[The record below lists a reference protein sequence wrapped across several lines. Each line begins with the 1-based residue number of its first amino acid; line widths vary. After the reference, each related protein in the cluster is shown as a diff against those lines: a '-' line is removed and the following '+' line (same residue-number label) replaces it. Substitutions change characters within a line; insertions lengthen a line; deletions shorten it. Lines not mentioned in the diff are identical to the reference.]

1 MSKKPNK
8 KKHISLVSGRK
19 PKTVANADWDALAQ
33 NPTLSSAFRE
43 LSVGL
48 QQAQATATQRA
59 VRASSGASA
68 AEYLDIS
75 HALTIIDQH
84 PELLPFIR
92 ELQQSERRE
101 MLLSTIKQSPT
112 QSNPMSGGS
121 GWSYNARSAQGVPNS
136 ATWRYYADTDEWLR
150 AGINVRRDQVG
161 RAEIAVMPGDP
172 RRKWSKSI
180 QYSLELMLDQPN
192 ELRQNWP
199 EQASAVLEDMIV
211 LGRGA
216 WSKSMTTDRKPIAL
230 YAEDAATIKIYS
242 NWDGNP
248 DTPRYL
254 YEQPG
259 GSRKVPLRNDEII
272 MPFLNPASYRFS
284 LSYVQV
290 LIDTIKADIAATQQ
304 AMRMMSQ
311 KPPPHAFQ
319 IPNASATQLES
330 LRDTYD
336 RDISGLKEIFWFGGP
351 NPAQHFP
358 LIFSAKENQFLEY
371 QVYLVRKICA
381 ILQISPQQLGVTF
394 DINKATAGSQQE
406 IYEDTGL
413 IPLLLLVEDYLNR
426 EMVADFAPVLPNGR
440 YDLHAVNL
448 RIIFPMVSEQARQ
461 LHARE
466 SLAMAQQGL
475 AGLPSMT
482 LNQILAA
489 RGEEPVQNGGDTFW
503 VMTTNGPMPWLSY
516 DGKIGDFTPISTGGA
531 MGSQDASGGPDID
544 ADDPGAPSDGGDA
557 SDSESPAS
565 ADTLGNSGDDTT
577 AAGDGSA
584 GSKSLWYDARPFGK
598 RWKPSYMRRIAPNVT
613 RKGVD
618 ALIPEGER
626 KARQK
631 LQKDV
636 AKIFEDA
643 AKRGRQG

>member
-1 MSKKPNK
+1 MSRNRRRKQKNIELVRGYKTKP
-8 KKHISLVSGRK
+8 
-19 PKTVANADWDALAQ
+19 VASSDWDALAA
-33 NPTLSSAFRE
+33 NPTLSSAFRD
-43 LSVGL
+43 LSIGL

-59 VRASSGASA
+59 IRSSSGADA
-68 AEYLDIS
+68 ADYLDIS
-75 HALTIIDQH
+75 RALAILDQH

-92 ELQQSERRE
+92 ELQQGERRE
-101 MLLSTIKQSPT
+101 MLLDTIKQSPT

-121 GWSYNARSAQGVPNS
+121 GWSYNAKTAQGVPNA

-161 RAEIAVMPGDP
+161 RAEIAVSPIDP
-172 RRKWSKSI
+172 RRKWDKSI
-180 QYSLELMLDQPN
+180 QYSLELILDQPN

-199 EQASAVLEDMIV
+199 EQASAVLEDMLV

-216 WSKSMTTDRKPIAL
+216 WSKSMTADRKPVSL

-254 YEQPG
+254 YEEPG
-259 GSRKVPLRNDEII
+259 GSRKVPLRNDEIV

-290 LIDTIKADIAATQQ
+290 LINTIKADIEATQQ

-319 IPNASATQLES
+319 IPNASATQLET

-371 QVYLVRKICA
+371 QTYLVRKICA
-381 ILQISPQQLGVTF
+381 ILQISPQQLGITF
-394 DINKATAGSQQE
+394 DINKATGETQQE
-406 IYEDTGL
+406 ISEDVGL
-413 IPLLLLVEDYLNR
+413 IPLLLLMEDYLNR
-426 EMVADFAPVLPNGR
+426 ELVADFAPELPNGR
-440 YDLHAVNL
+440 YDLNAVNL
-448 RIIFPMVSEQARQ
+448 CILFPMISEQARQ

-482 LNQILAA
+482 LNQVLAA
-489 RGEEPVQNGGDTFW
+489 RGEEPVDGGDTFW
-503 VMTTNGPMPWLSY
+503 IATATGAVPWLSY
-516 DGKIGDFTPISTGGA
+516 DGVLGDFAPIATGDTS
-531 MGSQDASGGPDID
+531 SQDTSGDVGT
-544 ADDPGAPSDGGDA
+544 DDPGTPNDGGNAEDA
-557 SDSESPAS
+557 SATPDSDTAPDESS
-565 ADTLGNSGDDTT
+565 AEK
-577 AAGDGSA
+577 A
-584 GSKSLWYDARPFGK
+584 LWYDARPFGK
-598 RWKPSYMRRIAPNVT
+598 RWKPSHMQATKEQN
-613 RKGVD
+613 
-618 ALIPEGER
+618 L
-626 KARQK
+626 
-631 LQKDV
+631 
-636 AKIFEDA
+636 
-643 AKRGRQG
+643 